1 MRFNMRGIIRPPFL
15 LLPLSCLVSHAL
27 AADFQIGEIE
37 GQLDSS
43 LSIGTSI
50 STANPDPKQLNSA
63 TGDDGRRNFRS
74 GDAFSGIFKG
84 THDLQLSHGDV
95 GVFLRGSY
103 WYDYVLRDQDQR
115 FKDVEDNN
123 RKRSAKTA
131 GTELL
136 DAFVYYNYAI
146 ADQPGSARLGKQV
159 VNWGESTFIPG
170 GLNVVNPFNLSALRR
185 PGSEVK
191 EGLVPVNMFYV
202 SQNLTDAI
210 SGDFFYQLDWEQTQL
225 DNCGTFFSSNDFLAD
240 GCDGLDVG
248 NVLTGNPAAVAGL
261 TPFGVNLTDEG
272 IRIPRAGDEDARN
285 GGQWGMSLRW
295 FAANLDTEF
304 GAYIANYHSRV
315 PYMGTISSPYYTNTS
330 FAPQLC
336 ANLGVPLA
344 NCGAFLRSA
353 NGQSLAGALRLG
365 TSQYLAQYPE
375 DIRLYGLSFSTN
387 LSTGTALQGE
397 ISYRPNMPIQ
407 LNGTDVIQS
416 LLNNAT
422 RSPLVAEDIRP
433 DADSTLFNGYRRKE
447 VTQAQATATHSFA
460 QVLGADQ
467 LVVVGEV
474 GATWVGGLEGTFG
487 PRYGRSGTY
496 GSGILASGACAGIS
510 KTPEHCNDQGFLT
523 RFSWGYRVRTNLS
536 YPNAIAGIDLRP
548 NLSWQHDVDGNGPGE
563 GSAFSEGSKA
573 ISVGL
578 DASLNNTYSASL
590 AYTDYIDGDY
600 GTRGDRDYLSI
611 SLGVN
616 F

>member
-1 MRFNMRGIIRPPFL
+1 MRFKLHDLFKPPYL
-15 LLPLSCLVSHAL
+15 LLPLSCMIGSVQ
-27 AADFQIGEIE
+27 AANFQFGEIE

-84 THDLQLSHGDV
+84 NHDLELRHGDM
-95 GVFLRGSY
+95 GLFLRGSY

-115 FKDVEDNN
+115 FKNVEDNN
-123 RKRSAKTA
+123 RKRSAKSA

-146 ADQPGSARLGKQV
+146 AEQPGSVRLGKQV
-159 VNWGESTFIPG
+159 VNWGESTFIQG
-170 GLNVVNPFNLSALRR
+170 GLNVINPFNLSALRR

-202 SQNLTDAI
+202 SQNLSESL

-248 NVLTGNPAAVAGL
+248 SVLTGVPAAVAAL
-261 TPFGVNLTDEG
+261 TPYGVNLTDEG
-272 IRIPRAGDEDARN
+272 IRIPRGKDQDARN
-285 GGQWGMSLRW
+285 GGQWGVSLRW
-295 FAANLDTEF
+295 FAAELDTEF
-304 GAYIANYHSRV
+304 GAYVANYHSRL
-315 PYMGTISSPYYTNTS
+315 PYMGTLSSPYYNSTIFGN
-330 FAPQLC
+330 ALD
-336 ANLGVPLA
+336 N
-344 NCGAFLRSA
+344 
-353 NGQSLAGALRLG
+353 ALRLG
-365 TSQYLAQYPE
+365 TSQYVAQYPE

-387 LSTGTALQGE
+387 LDTGTALQGE

-416 LLNNAT
+416 LLNDPN
-422 RSPLVAEDIRP
+422 RSPLVATGTRSPE
-433 DADSTLFNGYRRKE
+433 ANALFNGYRRKE
-447 VTQAQATATHSFA
+447 VTQAQVTATHSFA

-467 LVVVGEV
+467 MMLVGEAA
-474 GATWVGGLEGTFG
+474 ATWVGGLEGTYG
-487 PRYGRSGTY
+487 PRYGRNGTY
-496 GSGILASGACAGIS
+496 GNGVLASGNCAAIS
-510 KTPEHCNDQGFLT
+510 RTPEYCNDDGFLT
-523 RFSWGYRVRTNLS
+523 RFSWGYRVRASLS
-536 YPNAIAGIDLRP
+536 YPNAVAGIDLRP

-578 DASLNNTYSASL
+578 DASLNNTYNASL
-590 AYTDYIDGDY
+590 AFTDFIDGDY
-600 GTRGDRDYLSI
+600 GTRGDRDYVSI
-611 SLGVN
+611 SFGVN

>member
-1 MRFNMRGIIRPPFL
+1 MVG
-15 LLPLSCLVSHAL
+15 SVQAV
-27 AADFQIGEIE
+27 DFQLGAID
-37 GQLDSS
+37 GQLDSA

-84 THDLQLSHGDV
+84 IHDLELRHGDM
-95 GVFLRGSY
+95 GLFLRGSY

-115 FKDVEDNN
+115 FKNVEDNN
-123 RKRSAKTA
+123 RKRSAKST

-136 DAFVYYNYAI
+136 DAFAYYNYAI
-146 ADQPGSARLGKQV
+146 AEQPGSARLGKQV
-159 VNWGESTFIPG
+159 VNWGESTFIQG

-202 SQNLTDAI
+202 SQNLSESV

-248 NVLTGNPAAVAGL
+248 SVLTGVPAAVAAL
-261 TPFGVNLTDEG
+261 TPYGVNLTDEG
-272 IRIPRAGDEDARN
+272 IRIPRGKDQDARN
-285 GGQWGMSLRW
+285 SGQWGVSLRW
-295 FAANLDTEF
+295 FAADLDTEF
-304 GAYIANYHSRV
+304 GAYVANYHSRL
-315 PYMGTISSPYYTNTS
+315 PYMGTISSPYYNSTVFGN
-330 FAPQLC
+330 AL
-336 ANLGVPLA
+336 N
-344 NCGAFLRSA
+344 N
-353 NGQSLAGALRLG
+353 ALRLG
-365 TSQYLAQYPE
+365 TSQYVAQYPE
-375 DIRLYGLSFSTN
+375 DIHLYGLSFSTN
-387 LSTGTALQGE
+387 LDTGTALQGE

-416 LLNNAT
+416 LLNDPN
-422 RSPLVAEDIRP
+422 RSPLVAEGIRTP
-433 DADSTLFNGYRRKE
+433 EANTLFNGYLRKE
-447 VTQAQATATHSFA
+447 VTQAQVTATHSFA

-467 LVVVGEV
+467 LMLIGEAA
-474 GATWVGGLEGTFG
+474 ATWVGGLEGTYG
-487 PRYGRSGTY
+487 PRYGRNGTY
-496 GSGILASGACAGIS
+496 GNGVLASGNCAAIS
-510 KTPEHCNDQGFLT
+510 RTPEYCNDDGFLT
-523 RFSWGYRVRTNLS
+523 RFSWGYRARASLS
-536 YPNAIAGIDLRP
+536 YPNAVAGIDLRP

-578 DASLNNTYSASL
+578 DASLNNTYNASL
-590 AYTDYIDGDY
+590 AFTDFIDGDY
-600 GTRGDRDYLSI
+600 GTRGDRDYVSI
-611 SLGVN
+611 SFGVN

>member
-1 MRFNMRGIIRPPFL
+1 MRFRLHGIIKPPYL
-15 LLPLSCLVSHAL
+15 LLPLACMVGNAM
-27 AADFQIGEIE
+27 AMGFQLGEIE

-50 STANPDPKQLNSA
+50 STANPDPEQLNSA

-84 THDLQLSHGDV
+84 THDLELSHGDM
-95 GVFLRGSY
+95 GLFLRGSY

-115 FKDVEDNN
+115 FKNVEDNN
-123 RKRSAKTA
+123 RKISAKSA
-131 GTELL
+131 GAELL
-136 DAFVYYNYAI
+136 DAFVYYNYDL
-146 ADQPGSARLGKQV
+146 ADQPGSARLGQQV
-159 VNWGESTFIPG
+159 VNWGESTFIQG

-202 SQNLTDAI
+202 SQNLTDAL
-210 SGDFFYQLDWEQTQL
+210 STDFFYQLDWEQTQL

-248 NVLTGNPAAVAGL
+248 SVLTGVPLAVAAL
-261 TPFGVNLTDEG
+261 TPYGVNLTDEG
-272 IRIPRAGDEDARN
+272 IRIPRAKDQDARN
-285 GGQWGMSLRW
+285 SGQWGLSLRW
-295 FAANLDTEF
+295 FSAALDTEF
-304 GAYIANYHSRV
+304 GAYMANYHSRL
-315 PYMGTISSPYYTNTS
+315 PYMGTISSPFYSSTVFGN
-330 FAPQLC
+330 ALD
-336 ANLGVPLA
+336 N
-344 NCGAFLRSA
+344 
-353 NGQSLAGALRLG
+353 ALRLG

-387 LSTGTALQGE
+387 LDTGTALQGE
-397 ISYRPNMPIQ
+397 LSYRPNMPIQ

-416 LLNNAT
+416 LLNNPS
-422 RSPLVAEDIRP
+422 RSPLVAEGIRSP
-433 DADSTLFNGYRRKE
+433 EADTLFNGYRRKE

-467 LVVVGEV
+467 LVLVGEAA
-474 GATWVGGLEGTFG
+474 ATWVGGLEGTYG

-496 GSGILASGACAGIS
+496 GNGVLASGNCAAIS
-510 KTPEHCNDQGFLT
+510 KTPEHCNDDGFLT
-523 RFSWGYRVRTNLS
+523 RFSWGYRMRASLS
-536 YPNAIAGIDLRP
+536 YPNAVAGIDLRP

-578 DASLNNTYSASL
+578 DASLNNTYNASL
-590 AYTDYIDGDY
+590 AFTDFIDGDY
-600 GTRGDRDYLSI
+600 GTRGDRDYVSI
-611 SLGVN
+611 SVGVN

>member
-1 MRFNMRGIIRPPFL
+1 MRFRLHGLLKPPYL
-15 LLPLSCLVSHAL
+15 LLPLSCMIGSAMAV
-27 AADFQIGEIE
+27 DFQLGEID

-50 STANPDPKQLNSA
+50 STANPDPDQLNSA

-84 THDLQLSHGDV
+84 THDLQLSHGDF
-95 GVFLRGSY
+95 GVFLRGNY
-103 WYDYVLRDQDQR
+103 WYDYVLRDRDQR

-123 RKRSAKTA
+123 RKLSAKSA
-131 GTELL
+131 GAELL
-136 DAFVYYNYAI
+136 DAFVYYNYDL
-146 ADQPGSARLGKQV
+146 ADQPGSVRLGQQV
-159 VNWGESTFIPG
+159 VNWGESTFIQG

-202 SQNLTDAI
+202 SQNLTDAL
-210 SGDFFYQLDWEQTQL
+210 STDFFYQLDWEQTQL

-248 NVLTGNPAAVAGL
+248 SVLNGVPLAVAAL
-261 TPFGVNLTDEG
+261 TPYGVNLTDEG
-272 IRIPRAGDEDARN
+272 IRIPRAKDQDARD
-285 GGQWGMSLRW
+285 GGQWGVSLRW
-295 FAANLDTEF
+295 FAAELDTEF
-304 GAYIANYHSRV
+304 GAYVANYHSRL
-315 PYMGTISSPYYTNTS
+315 PYMGTISSPFYN
-330 FAPQLC
+330 
-336 ANLGVPLA
+336 
-344 NCGAFLRSA
+344 SA
-353 NGQSLAGALRLG
+353 VFGNALDNALRLG
-365 TSQYLAQYPE
+365 TSHYLAQYPE

-387 LSTGTALQGE
+387 LDTGTALQGE
-397 ISYRPNMPIQ
+397 LSYRPNMPIQ

-416 LLNNAT
+416 LLNDPA
-422 RSPLVAEDIRP
+422 RSPLVAEGIRSP
-433 DADSTLFNGYRRKE
+433 EANTLFNGYRRKE
-447 VTQAQATATHSFA
+447 VTQAQVTATHSFP

-467 LVVVGEV
+467 LVLVGEAA
-474 GATWVGGLEGTFG
+474 ATWVGGLEGTYG
-487 PRYGRSGTY
+487 PRYGRNGTY
-496 GSGILASGACAGIS
+496 GNGVLVGGNCESVSR
-510 KTPEHCNDQGFLT
+510 TPEHCNDDGFLT
-523 RFSWGYRVRTNLS
+523 RFSWGYRMRASLS
-536 YPNAIAGIDLRP
+536 YPNAVAGIDLRP

-578 DASLNNTYSASL
+578 DASLNNTYNASL
-590 AYTDYIDGDY
+590 AFTDFIDGDY
-600 GTRGDRDYLSI
+600 GTRGDRDYVSI

>member
-1 MRFNMRGIIRPPFL
+1 MRFKLHGLFKPPYL
-15 LLPLSCLVSHAL
+15 LLPLSCMIGSVQAV
-27 AADFQIGEIE
+27 DFQLGEIE
-37 GQLDSS
+37 GQLDSA

-74 GDAFSGIFKG
+74 GDAFSGLFKG
-84 THDLQLSHGDV
+84 NHDLELRHGDM
-95 GVFLRGSY
+95 GLFLRGSY

-115 FKDVEDNN
+115 FKNVEDNN
-123 RKRSAKTA
+123 RKRSAKSA

-136 DAFVYYNYAI
+136 DAFVYYNYAL
-146 ADQPGSARLGKQV
+146 AEQPGSARLGKQV
-159 VNWGESTFIPG
+159 VNWGESTFIQG

-202 SQNLTDAI
+202 SQNLTEAL
-210 SGDFFYQLDWEQTQL
+210 STDFFYQLDWEQTQL

-248 NVLTGNPAAVAGL
+248 SVLTGVPAAVAAL
-261 TPFGVNLTDEG
+261 TPYGVNLTDEG
-272 IRIPRAGDEDARN
+272 IRIPRAKDQDARN
-285 GGQWGMSLRW
+285 SGQWGLSLRW
-295 FAANLDTEF
+295 FAADLDTEF
-304 GAYIANYHSRV
+304 GAYVANYHSRL
-315 PYMGTISSPYYTNTS
+315 PYMGTISSPYYNSTVFGN
-330 FAPQLC
+330 AL
-336 ANLGVPLA
+336 N
-344 NCGAFLRSA
+344 N
-353 NGQSLAGALRLG
+353 ALRLG
-365 TSQYLAQYPE
+365 TSRYVAQYPE

-387 LSTGTALQGE
+387 LDTGTALQGE

-416 LLNNAT
+416 LLNDPN
-422 RSPLVAEDIRP
+422 RSPLVAEGIRSP
-433 DADSTLFNGYRRKE
+433 AANTLFNGYLRKE
-447 VTQAQATATHSFA
+447 VTQAQVTATHSFA

-467 LVVVGEV
+467 LMLVGEAA
-474 GATWVGGLEGTFG
+474 GTWVGGLEGTYG
-487 PRYGRSGTY
+487 ARYGRNGTY
-496 GSGILASGACAGIS
+496 GNGVLTGGNCAAIS
-510 KTPEHCNDQGFLT
+510 RTPEYCNDDGFLT
-523 RFSWGYRVRTNLS
+523 RFSWGYRLRASLS
-536 YPNAIAGIDLRP
+536 YPNAVAGIDLRP

-578 DASLNNTYSASL
+578 DASLNNTYNASL
-590 AYTDYIDGDY
+590 AFTDFIDGDY
-600 GTRGDRDYLSI
+600 GTRGDRDYVSI

>member
-1 MRFNMRGIIRPPFL
+1 MRFRLHGIIKPPYL
-15 LLPLSCLVSHAL
+15 LLPLACMVGNAM
-27 AADFQIGEIE
+27 AVEFQLGEIE

-84 THDLQLSHGDV
+84 THDLELSHGDV

-103 WYDYVLRDQDQR
+103 WYDYVLRDRDQR

-123 RKRSAKTA
+123 RKLSAKSA
-131 GTELL
+131 GAELL
-136 DAFVYYNYAI
+136 DAFAYYNYDLAE
-146 ADQPGSARLGKQV
+146 QPGSVRLGQQV
-159 VNWGESTFIPG
+159 VNWGESTFIQG

-202 SQNLTDAI
+202 SQNLSESL

-248 NVLTGNPAAVAGL
+248 SVLTGVPLAVAAL
-261 TPFGVNLTDEG
+261 TPYGVNLTDEG
-272 IRIPRAGDEDARN
+272 IRIPRAKDQDARDS
-285 GGQWGMSLRW
+285 GQWGVSLRW
-295 FAANLDTEF
+295 FAAALDTEF
-304 GAYIANYHSRV
+304 GAYVANYHSRL
-315 PYMGTISSPYYTNTS
+315 PYMGTISSPFYNS
-330 FAPQLC
+330 SVFGNALD
-336 ANLGVPLA
+336 N
-344 NCGAFLRSA
+344 
-353 NGQSLAGALRLG
+353 ALRLG
-365 TSQYLAQYPE
+365 TSHYLAQYPE

-387 LSTGTALQGE
+387 LDTGTALQGE
-397 ISYRPNMPIQ
+397 LSYRPNMPIQ

-416 LLNNAT
+416 LLNDPS
-422 RSPLVAEDIRP
+422 RSPLVAEGIRSP
-433 DADSTLFNGYRRKE
+433 EANTLFNGYRRKE
-447 VTQAQATATHSFA
+447 VTQAQVTATHSFA

-467 LVVVGEV
+467 LMLVGEAA
-474 GATWVGGLEGTFG
+474 GTWVGGLEGTYG
-487 PRYGRSGTY
+487 ARYGRNGTY
-496 GSGILASGACAGIS
+496 GNGILANGNCAAIS
-510 KTPEHCNDQGFLT
+510 RTPEHCNDDGFLT
-523 RFSWGYRVRTNLS
+523 RFSWGYRLRASLS
-536 YPNAIAGIDLRP
+536 YPNAVAGIDLRP

-578 DASLNNTYSASL
+578 DASLNNTYNASL
-590 AYTDYIDGDY
+590 AFTDFIDGDY
-600 GTRGDRDYLSI
+600 GTRGDRDYVSI
-611 SLGVN
+611 SVGVN